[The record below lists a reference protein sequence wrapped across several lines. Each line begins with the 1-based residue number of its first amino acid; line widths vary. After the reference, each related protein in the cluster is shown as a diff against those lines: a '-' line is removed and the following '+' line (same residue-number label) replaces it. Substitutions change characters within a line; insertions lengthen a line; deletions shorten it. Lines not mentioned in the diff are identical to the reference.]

1 MEETNLF
8 SQFKKE
14 LTDKEYRK
22 LGSNLVQFKLKW
34 LNEQGVSSPYP
45 QDSRN

>member
-14 LTDKEYRK
+14 LTDKEYIENWAQTW
-22 LGSNLVQFKLKW
+22 SNS
-34 LNEQGVSSPYP
+34 N
-45 QDSRN
+45 